1 MARPAPPFGLLFR
14 RIKARNDRMQ
24 SCGRGTSGAVWQGRS
39 MKEPEP
45 PHSIVYVID
54 DDVSVRNSLSNLF
67 RSVDLAVEVFD
78 SPASFLQRK
87 FPDVASCLVLDIRMP
102 GSSGLDFQTELR
114 KVNINIPI
122 IFLTGHGDVQMS
134 VQAMKAGAIDFLT
147 KPYRDQDILDAVV
160 AALERDRKRRENA
173 MVALDLRRRFQTLS
187 KREQEIM
194 ALVTSGLL
202 NKQAAAEAGISE
214 TTVKIHRSNVMQKM
228 RARSFAEL
236 VRMADTLQ
244 IRTKNPTEHT

>member
-1 MARPAPPFGLLFR
+1 
-14 RIKARNDRMQ
+14 
-24 SCGRGTSGAVWQGRS
+24 
-39 MKEPEP
+39 MKEAQPQQ
-45 PHSIVYVID
+45 SIVYVVD

-67 RSVDLAVEVFD
+67 RSVDLPVEVFS

-87 FPDVASCLVLDIRMP
+87 LLEVASCLVLDIRMP

-114 KVNINIPI
+114 NVGIKIPI
-122 IFLTGHGDVQMS
+122 IFLTAHSDVQMS

-160 AALERDRKRRENA
+160 AALERDQKRRESDITA
-173 MVALDLRRRFQTLS
+173 SDLRARFETLS

-194 ALVTSGLL
+194 ALVTSGLM
-202 NKQAAAEAGISE
+202 NKQAATEAGISE
-214 TTVKIHRSNVMQKM
+214 TTVKIHRGNVMQKM
-228 RARSFAEL
+228 RAKSFAEL

-244 IRTKNPTEHT
+244 IRREDSER